1 MLEEMMRLVRLREG
15 QGLVFTTETGARSTP
30 PTSFR
35 QRSFAQLLKRA
46 RLGRARF
53 HDLRQTFATLLFS
66 QNTYPPSASRSSQG
80 TLPPQPG
87 CLPVTRSHRVRKTM
101 RLGLQKTRCHEVC

>member
-1 MLEEMMRLVRLREG
+1 MRLVRLREG

-46 RLGRARF
+46 RLGRVRF
-53 HDLRQTFATLLFS
+53 HDLWQTFATLLLS
-66 QNTYPPSASRSSQG
+66 QNTYPKFVQELLGHAATARLFTCYQVTPSTEDHAARATED
-80 TLPPQPG
+80 TLP
-87 CLPVTRSHRVRKTM
+87 
-101 RLGLQKTRCHEVC
+101 